1 VRDMSRVFGARA
13 ELMLAQDEPTF
24 ESWDQDAAAIEARYG
39 EQDPATVAAEL
50 REAVEA
56 AAATFADVTDEQWS
70 RRGLRG
76 DGAAFTVETLGQY
89 YAHDMA
95 HHLWDVRG

>member
-1 VRDMSRVFGARA
+1 
-13 ELMLAQDEPTF
+13 
-24 ESWDQDAAAIEARYG
+24 
-39 EQDPATVAAEL
+39 
-50 REAVEA
+50 EAVEA

>member
-1 VRDMSRVFGARA
+1 MAVRLR
-13 ELMLAQDEPTF
+13 
-24 ESWDQDAAAIEARYG
+24 DAASDA
-39 EQDPATVAAEL
+39 VAEL
-50 REAVEA
+50 RSVR
-56 AAATFADVTDEQWS
+56 TDELG
-70 RRGLRG
+70 RRGRRS